1 MKNTVTL
8 SKKEIEEIKTKMFN
22 EGFAQGCKQIEISTD
37 DLIEINLN
45 LTFAAKIVEK
55 AGGPATLV
63 EWLNHVNRKC
73 IAQIN
78 KGETHKTK

>member
-8 SKKEIEEIKTKMFN
+8 SKEKIEEIKTKMFN
-22 EGFAQGCKQIEISTD
+22 EGYAQGMKQLGITTD
-37 DLIEINLN
+37 DLLEISLH
-45 LTFAAKIVEK
+45 LSSAAKIVEK

-63 EWLNHVNRKC
+63 EWLNNVNRKC

-78 KGETHKTK
+78 KNGEK

>member
-8 SKKEIEEIKTKMFN
+8 SKKEIEEIKVKMFN
-22 EGFAQGCKQIEISTD
+22 EGFAQGCKQIGISTD

-55 AGGPATLV
+55 AGGPATLA

-73 IAQIN
+73 IALIN
-78 KGETHKTK
+78 KEKE

>member
-8 SKKEIEEIKTKMFN
+8 SKKDIEEIKTKMFN
-22 EGFAQGCKQIEISTD
+22 EGFAQGCKQIGISTD

-55 AGGPATLV
+55 AIGDKPLTR
-63 EWLNHVNRKC
+63 WLKFVNRKA
-73 IAQIN
+73 IALIN
-78 KGETHKTK
+78 KEK

>member
-22 EGFAQGCKQIEISTD
+22 EGFAQGCKQIGISTD

-55 AGGPATLV
+55 AGGPTTLV

-78 KGETHKTK
+78 KK